1 MPRSTGTLRND
12 RPGRAPRG
20 TAITRSETPMR
31 RDVGALDKDFWSG
44 AGLVLFGLGYAG
56 FGARYT
62 IGSLSRMG
70 PGFFPVSLGIIM
82 ALAGVA
88 IAVNGWLAAPPATP
102 VERRRPEWRA
112 WFLISASIV
121 AFVAIAERL
130 GLVPAAFAI
139 VFISAFA
146 DRDNRWPQALV
157 LALAITVIAVVVFW
171 WALQI
176 QMPLFGKQ

>member
-1 MPRSTGTLRND
+1 
-12 RPGRAPRG
+12 
-20 TAITRSETPMR
+20 MR
-31 RDVGALDKDFWSG
+31 RDVRTLDKDFWSG
-44 AGLVLFGLGYAG
+44 TGLVVFGLGYAA
-56 FGARYT
+56 FGGHYT

-70 PGFFPVSLGIIM
+70 PGFFPVSLGVIM

-88 IAVNGWLAAPPATP
+88 IAIKGWLDSPPAS
-102 VERRRPEWRA
+102 VEHRRPEWRA

-121 AFVAIAERL
+121 AFVAVAERF

-146 DRDNRWPQALV
+146 DRDNRWPQV
-157 LALAITVIAVVVFW
+157 LILSVAITVIAVVVFW

-176 QMPLFGKQ
+176 QLPLFGKQ

>member
-1 MPRSTGTLRND
+1 
-12 RPGRAPRG
+12 
-20 TAITRSETPMR
+20 MR
-31 RDVGALDKDFWSG
+31 RDVRTLDKDFWSG
-44 AGLVLFGLGYAG
+44 TGLVVFGLAYAA

-70 PGFFPVSLGIIM
+70 PGFFPVSLGVIM

-88 IAVNGWLAAPPATP
+88 IAIKGWIDSPTAS
-102 VERRRPEWRA
+102 VEHRRPEWRA
-112 WFLISASIV
+112 WFLISVSIV
-121 AFVAIAERL
+121 AFVAVAERF

-146 DRDNRWPQALV
+146 DRDNRWPQV
-157 LALAITVIAVVVFW
+157 LILSAAITVIAVVVFW

-176 QMPLFGKQ
+176 QLPLFGKQ

>member
-1 MPRSTGTLRND
+1 
-12 RPGRAPRG
+12 
-20 TAITRSETPMR
+20 MR
-31 RDVGALDKDFWSG
+31 RDVRTLDKDFWSG

-56 FGARYT
+56 FGARYS

-70 PGFFPVSLGIIM
+70 PGFFPVSLGVIM

-88 IAVNGWLAAPPATP
+88 IAVKGWLDSPTAD
-102 VERRRPEWRA
+102 VEHRRPEWRA
-112 WFLISASIV
+112 WFLIAASIV
-121 AFVAIAERL
+121 AFVAIAEHF

-146 DRDNRWPQALV
+146 DRDNRWLQALI
-157 LALAITVIAVVVFW
+157 LAIAITVIAVVVFW

-176 QMPLFGKQ
+176 QLPLFGKQ